1 MKNIII
7 IGLKLMVICAVSALV
22 LSLVNGVTAPKIA
35 GLKKEAEKAALM
47 VVVSEGTLG
56 NEEIVADDSVVSSYL
71 PVLSDNDEIIGY
83 VLKLIG
89 EGYAGDMVLLANYT
103 VKGSVLT
110 SILLDNLETPGLGK
124 KAEEP
129 EYMEK
134 FKGTGGEGEKPVP
147 QKKSDLDTAEA
158 DALGGVTVTF
168 VGIAKALEY
177 GSNFVKKM
185 GE

>member
-7 IGLKLMVICAVSALV
+7 IGLKLMAICAVSALV

-35 GLKKEAEKAALM
+35 ELKKGTEKDALM
-47 VVVSEGTLG
+47 VVISEGTPG
-56 NEEIVADDSVVSSYL
+56 DEKTVDNDSIISSYIPVVSDS
-71 PVLSDNDEIIGY
+71 SETISY

-89 EGYAGDMVLLANYT
+89 AGYAGDMIILANYN
-103 VKGSVLT
+103 VNGSVLS
-110 SILLDNLETPGLGK
+110 SILLGNLETPGIGK
-124 KAEEP
+124 KAEAP

-147 QKKSDLDTAEA
+147 QKRADLDTADA
-158 DALGGVTVTF
+158 DAIGGATVTF
-168 VGIAKALEY
+168 VGIAKALEH

-185 GE
+185 SK